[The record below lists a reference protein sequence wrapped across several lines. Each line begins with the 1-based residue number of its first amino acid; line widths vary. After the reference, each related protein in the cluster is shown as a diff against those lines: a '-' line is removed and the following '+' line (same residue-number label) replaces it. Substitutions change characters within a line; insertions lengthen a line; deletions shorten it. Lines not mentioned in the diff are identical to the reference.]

1 MKRSEVLHAWG
12 TILTGRAPSMSIE
25 ITKECPLRCP
35 GCYAYEDA
43 HLGGGATLRQLSDHK
58 GDDLVARVLAL
69 VDRERPLH
77 LSIVGGD
84 PLVRFRE
91 LDALLPQLNQRG
103 IFVQVVTSAFR
114 PIPLAWT
121 ALDRLNVVVSI
132 DGLPAEH
139 DERRKPAT
147 IARILKNIAGHQVVV
162 HATVTGQIMRRPGYL
177 REFLEFWSPRPEL
190 RKMWISLFTPQRN
203 APPAPEQLTPAER
216 QRAIEELL
224 ALRRL
229 HPKLDMA
236 AALIREFAR
245 PPQTAD
251 ECVFAKTTT
260 IFSADLKTKV
270 TPCQFGGDPD
280 CTQCG
285 CIASMGLAAV
295 GNHKLAGVLP
305 VRHIFNASLAV
316 GNLVSR
322 FRAPSST
329 QQPAPSAA
337 PAAPVMPSDSVGAL
351 LAAPVMLRPVSQVHA
366 ASPADAVSVASADSA
381 SL

>member
-12 TILTGRAPSMSIE
+12 RILVGRAPSMSIE

-43 HLGGGATLRQLSDHK
+43 HLGGLTTLRQLSDHK

-91 LDALLPQLNQRG
+91 LDALLPQLNQRR

-114 PIPLAWT
+114 PIPLEWKAY
-121 ALDRLNVVVSI
+121 DRTNVVVSV

-139 DERRKPAT
+139 DVRRTPAT
-147 IARILKNIAGHQVVV
+147 IARILKNIAGHEVIV

-203 APPAPEQLTPAER
+203 APPAPEVLTPAER
-216 QRAIEELL
+216 ARAIEELL
-224 ALRRL
+224 ALRNEF
-229 HPKLDMA
+229 PKLDMA
-236 AALIREFAR
+236 RALIREFAA
-245 PPQTAD
+245 PPQTPD
-251 ECVFAKTTT
+251 ECVFAKTTA
-260 IFSADLKTKV
+260 IFSADLQTRVK
-270 TPCQFGGDPD
+270 PCQFGGDPD

-295 GNHKLAGVLP
+295 GNHKLAGVFP

-316 GNLVSR
+316 GSLASWLRKPVVT
-322 FRAPSST
+322 P
-329 QQPAPSAA
+329 PAPTSAA
-337 PAAPVMPSDSVGAL
+337 PTPHNAAL
-351 LAAPVMLRPVSQVHA
+351 
-366 ASPADAVSVASADSA
+366 SPD
-381 SL
+381 L